1 MLLIATS
8 VSVYVC
14 VCEHTSVHMALY
26 YCKGGL
32 ARIPKPTTQ
41 IQTIRVSDILYSRK
55 VWRGIKFGGL
65 VVCL

>member
-1 MLLIATS
+1 MCVFVNILLYTWHYIIA
-8 VSVYVC
+8 
-14 VCEHTSVHMALY
+14 
-26 YCKGGL
+26 KGGL
-32 ARIPKPTTQ
+32 ARMPKPTTQ